1 MRSRLTTAFL
11 VFSLVAL
18 IGTIGCAP
26 SIKDGYLN
34 YSPGRLMFKIPP
46 GSWERVKMEEGVM
59 KIPEPFDR
67 FTVGKQPKIA
77 LAAAVRP
84 AVILIWVD
92 HTSRDYSKR
101 LVDGFNRLETFLQN
115 RQKAAQSSKTFK
127 YFEYMLLND
136 LIAAKTDL
144 AAQSGD
150 FEMRGHG
157 QSRIYFHK
165 GETYYYYFELQAD
178 AEVFD
183 AVKEEFTEALKET
196 HGD

>member
-11 VFSLVAL
+11 VLSLVAL
-18 IGTIGCAP
+18 LGTIGCAP
-26 SIKDGYLN
+26 SIQDGYLR

-46 GSWERVKMEEGVM
+46 GSWEKVKVEEGVIQ
-59 KIPEPFDR
+59 IPQPFNK
-67 FTVGKQPKIA
+67 FTVGKRPSVA

-84 AVILIWVD
+84 AVIYIWVD
-92 HTSRDYSKR
+92 HTSRDYSNR
-101 LVDGFNRLETFLQN
+101 LVDGFNRLESFLQN
-115 RQKAAQSSKTFK
+115 RQKAAQRSNRFK

-157 QSRIYFHK
+157 QARIYFHK
-165 GETYYYYFELQAD
+165 GETYFYYFELQAD